1 MLQETRRLQMNVYDM
16 VQLKIGDLTAKLPII
31 QGGMGV
37 GISLSG
43 LAAAVANQGGIGV
56 IAAARIGMFEH
67 DCATNYCEA
76 NIRALR
82 EEIRKAR
89 SLTSGIIGVNIMVAL
104 SNFADLVK
112 TSIEE
117 GVNAIFAGAGLPLDL
132 PGLVDKFSNTKLIP
146 IISSAKAAKLI
157 IKRWYSKYKYI
168 PDAFVVEGPKAG
180 GHLGFKTEQLD
191 DPDYALE
198 KIVVDVLNTVKP
210 FEQEFNRPIP
220 VIAGGG
226 IYSGADIYQI
236 MKLGVAGVQMATRF
250 VTTNEC
256 DASVEFKNTYIHAK
270 KEDIGIIQSPVGMP
284 GRAIINEFIVEVKEG
299 HKATFGCA
307 YHCIVTC
314 DYKDSPYCIARALI
328 NAKKGFLKN
337 GFAFAGVN
345 AYRAT
350 EIRPLQE
357 VCDCIKAEYAQAV
370 SNDLLRGVSD

>member
-1 MLQETRRLQMNVYDM
+1 MNVYDM
-16 VQLKIGDLTAKLPII
+16 VQLKIGNLVAKLPII

-56 IAAARIGMFEH
+56 IAAAGIGMLEY
-67 DCATNYCEA
+67 DGATNYFEA

-82 EEIRKAR
+82 DEIRKAR
-89 SLTSGIIGVNIMVAL
+89 ALTSGIIGVNIMVAL

-117 GVNAIFAGAGLPLDL
+117 GVDAIFAGAGLPLDL
-132 PGLVDKFSNTKLIP
+132 PGLMDRFSNTKLIP

-157 IKRWYSKYKYI
+157 IKRWYSKYNYI

-180 GHLGFKTEQLD
+180 GHLGFKPEQLD
-191 DPDYALE
+191 DPEYALE
-198 KIVVDVLNTVKP
+198 KIVVDVLSAVKP
-210 FEQEFNRPIP
+210 FEQEFNKPIP

-226 IYSGADIYQI
+226 IYSGEDIYQT
-236 MKLGVAGVQMATRF
+236 MKLGAAGVQMATRF

-256 DASVEFKNTYIHAK
+256 DASVAFKNTYVNAK
-270 KEDIGIIQSPVGMP
+270 EEDIGIIQSPVGMP
-284 GRAIINEFIVEVKEG
+284 GRAIINEFILEVNEG
-299 HKATFGCA
+299 HKTPFGCP

-314 DYKDSPYCIARALI
+314 NYKDSPYCIARALV

-350 EIRPLQE
+350 GIKPLQE
-357 VCDCIKAEYAQAV
+357 VCDCIKAEYAQAA
-370 SNDLLRGVSD
+370 SNDLSRGSA

>member
-1 MLQETRRLQMNVYDM
+1 MNVYEM

-56 IAAARIGMFEH
+56 IATAGIGMLEH
-67 DCATNYCEA
+67 DGATNYFDA

-89 SLTSGIIGVNIMVAL
+89 ALTSGIIGVNIMVAL
-104 SNFADLVK
+104 SNFVDLVK

-117 GVNAIFAGAGLPLDL
+117 GVDAIFSGAGLPLDL
-132 PGLVDKFSNTKLIP
+132 PGLVDKSSKTKLIP

-157 IKRWYSKYKYI
+157 IKRWYSKYNYI

-180 GHLGFKTEQLD
+180 GHLGFKPEQLD
-191 DPDYALE
+191 DPEYALE
-198 KIVVDVLNTVKP
+198 KIVVDVLNAVKP

-226 IYSGADIYQI
+226 IYSGEDIYQAL
-236 MKLGVAGVQMATRF
+236 KLGASGVQMATRF

-256 DASVEFKNTYIHAK
+256 DASVAFKNTYIHAQ

-284 GRAIINEFIVEVKEG
+284 GRAIINEFILEVNEG
-299 HKATFGCA
+299 HKTPFGCP

-314 DYKDSPYCIARALI
+314 NYKDSPYCIARALV
-328 NAKKGFLKN
+328 NAKKGVLEN

-350 EIRPLQE
+350 RIEPLEE
-357 VCDCIKAEYAQAV
+357 VCDCIKTEYAQAV
-370 SNDLLRGVSD
+370 SEDLARGSA